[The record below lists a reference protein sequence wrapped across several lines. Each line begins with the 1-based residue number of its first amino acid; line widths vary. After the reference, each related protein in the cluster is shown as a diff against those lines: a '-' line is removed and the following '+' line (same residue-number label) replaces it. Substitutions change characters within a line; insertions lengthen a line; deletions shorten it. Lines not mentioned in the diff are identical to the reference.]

1 MPYLHWNTDLSFW
14 KKIDNKIINED
25 WDFIKLNY
33 DSKDFVTDERGIY
46 MIAVSTNHF
55 SKIKPFDDL
64 FTPIYV
70 GKAINLKNRFKDHS
84 ARGRENNKLKELG
97 FFSTNSIFYYKVLP
111 GLTETELFY
120 HEQTL
125 IDVFGGSLN
134 KTNSVSEKRK
144 LTIKAQIMK
153 EKKHGT

>member
-1 MPYLHWNTDLSFW
+1 M
-14 KKIDNKIINED
+14 
-25 WDFIKLNY
+25 
-33 DSKDFVTDERGIY
+33 
-46 MIAVSTNHF
+46 
-55 SKIKPFDDL
+55 
-64 FTPIYV
+64 
-70 GKAINLKNRFKDHS
+70 
-84 ARGRENNKLKELG
+84 
-97 FFSTNSIFYYKVLP
+97 IFYYKVLP